1 MPNPRSSNKVM
12 QAFLPVCLSA
22 VLLTAC
28 SKKEQAEV
36 ESPAPVQVTTATQ
49 DTIRRIVS
57 GDGVLF
63 PLDQR
68 PLMPK
73 IQAPVQKFYANRG
86 DHVKEGQLLAV
97 LENRDLK
104 SAAAASKGQVDQ
116 AEANYRTT
124 TQATVPEAVVKATTD
139 VQSAQK

>member
-1 MPNPRSSNKVM
+1 MCTSRHPPPR
-12 QAFLPVCLSA
+12 LPRA
-22 VLLTAC
+22 PKPEEKTAEA
-28 SKKEQAEV
+28 SL
-36 ESPAPVQVTTATQ
+36 APVQVTAATQ
-49 DTIRRIVS
+49 DAHPPRSGRR
-57 GDGVLF
+57 DGVLF

-104 SAAAASKGQVDQ
+104 AAAAANKGQVDQ
-116 AEANYRTT
+116 AEANYRIS
-124 TQATVPEAVVKATTD
+124 PRWRPG
-139 VQSAQK
+139 SGSGG